1 MRPVIILF
9 AKAPVAGRVKTR
21 LIGPL
26 TPAGAADLHRA
37 FVQDMIE
44 RFQRVSGFDL
54 ELHTDTPTAEWTVTQ
69 AARRLQHEGDLGLKM
84 LEALRIALGEGRPV
98 AAIVGSDA
106 PTLPARYVELLLRS
120 TADVSLGPSE
130 DGGYYAIAAR
140 RVHPEMFRNVEW
152 STGATLAQTAAAVR
166 DCGLSV
172 ETGEPWFD
180 IDTAADL
187 ERLRG
192 EPDLPRHTL
201 RALRERL

>member
-1 MRPVIILF
+1 
-9 AKAPVAGRVKTR
+9 
-21 LIGPL
+21 
-26 TPAGAADLHRA
+26 
-37 FVQDMIE
+37 
-44 RFQRVSGFDL
+44 
-54 ELHTDTPTAEWTVTQ
+54 
-69 AARRLQHEGDLGLKM
+69 M

-201 RALRERL
+201 RALRERLS